1 MEREKCTHLY
11 SRRSDFRQDFSQLE
25 DLDNKSTGER
35 KAERKFFIQNMD
47 GCFRDYTCI
56 EVEKSASLSQINPFT
71 LNGLAYPYQ

>member
-35 KAERKFFIQNMD
+35 KAERKFFVQNMD
-47 GCFRDYTCI
+47 ERFHNYMNC
-56 EVEKSASLSQINPFT
+56 VM
-71 LNGLAYPYQ
+71 